1 LILRR
6 ERPDPARNCAL
17 LMSTVTG
24 SSACSPTQPRGV
36 EHLDVIGRGVR
47 ARIARRSSPATG
59 SSDTNLTT

>member
-1 LILRR
+1 
-6 ERPDPARNCAL
+6 
-17 LMSTVTG
+17 MSTVTG

-47 ARIARRSSPATG
+47 TRIARRSSPATG